1 MNLDLV
7 YPCNEILCSRANEKS
22 TAIHINMDKY
32 QVIMLSEK
40 NRSHKSRVLFTK
52 NKTKNYICLRVHMQA
67 KGINKSKGILSY
79 LWQKRKRDRPWRH
92 ASDLQIMQCS
102 YVLGA
107 VGKLVR
113 CLRRTQITAEWLK
126 KSEPSRV
133 IKNKVRE
140 GGGWSCKTFTREGL
154 K

>member
-1 MNLDLV
+1 MNLV
-7 YPCNEILCSRANEKS
+7 YPCNEILSSRANEKS
-22 TAIHINMDKY
+22 TAIYINMDKY
-32 QVIMLSEK
+32 QAIMLSEK

-79 LWQKRKRDRPWRH
+79 LWQKRKRDRPWKH

-107 VGKLVR
+107 VGKLVW
-113 CLRRTQITAEWLK
+113 CLRGTQITAEWLE

-133 IKNKVRE
+133 IENKVRE
-140 GGGWSCKTFTREGL
+140 GGGGHAKPSQGKG
-154 K
+154 